1 MKSVIYKLLK
11 ITGGLFLFA
20 LGIVMTINA
29 NLGLAPW
36 DILHEGL
43 AKTFGMTIGTAN
55 IIVGLII
62 VIIEVAFGANVG
74 WGTIMNM
81 LLIGTFI
88 DILMFNNLIPTF
100 TGLIP
105 SLIMIFLGLLIQG
118 VGCWIYL
125 LEEMGAGPRDGLM
138 VLLTK
143 KTGKP
148 VKVTKVSAEVLATV
162 IGYLLGG
169 TIGIGTLIMAFMG
182 GHSFQLVFNIAKFDV
197 NNVENRHIVD
207 DIKFV
212 KEKIKSIKNNNS
224 AS

>member
-148 VKVTKVSAEVLATV
+148 VKVTK
-162 IGYLLGG
+162 
-169 TIGIGTLIMAFMG
+169 
-182 GHSFQLVFNIAKFDV
+182 D
-197 NNVENRHIVD
+197 R
-207 DIKFV
+207 
-212 KEKIKSIKNNNS
+212 KSVV
-224 AS
+224 